1 MSPQGPL
8 SLKAKISD
16 HHRKRNE
23 QITNTMVKEI
33 NSKLPN
39 VGKVYQI
46 PIKKK
51 RAESPE
57 VVALSSQSQNPS
69 VMRTK
74 DQLRAM
80 GLQVSQFSKFIP
92 SHTTTDLKNALRMP
106 TGTKMS
112 QNSTQIATQ
121 IAQNNITSAQGAIN
135 QLRTMGTKVSQN
147 SIQVAQND
155 VKNAQSAMNHQRSM
169 GNNTLSTQTRIMN
182 SQNRILSVA
191 RNTNMA
197 AQNNPKSTKGT
208 QTSPLEGFQTKTTA
222 FASYVD
228 WELAATRARAR
239 EWSRLLS
246 EPAPLLKTKDKEARR
261 VVFGMMQG

>member
-16 HHRKRNE
+16 HRGRRNE
-23 QITNTMVKEI
+23 QQISKTMVKEI

-57 VVALSSQSQNPS
+57 VVALSSQSPSPS

-80 GLQVSQFSKFIP
+80 GLQVSQYSKIIP

-112 QNSTQIATQ
+112 QSSTQIATQ
-121 IAQNNITSAQGAIN
+121 IAQNNITSAQGAMN
-135 QLRTMGTKVSQN
+135 QLRSMGTKVS
-147 SIQVAQND
+147 
-155 VKNAQSAMNHQRSM
+155 
-169 GNNTLSTQTRIMN
+169 
-182 SQNRILSVA
+182 
-191 RNTNMA
+191 
-197 AQNNPKSTKGT
+197 
-208 QTSPLEGFQTKTTA
+208 
-222 FASYVD
+222 
-228 WELAATRARAR
+228 RARQ
-239 EWSRLLS
+239 SLLQMMS
-246 EPAPLLKTKDKEARR
+246 KMLR
-261 VVFGMMQG
+261 VP